1 MKTWQPALHKEETFM
16 DYRDYRIFTSRD
28 RMESL
33 ITTNYRLLNMLSR
46 FGISL
51 GVGDKSIEEVCR
63 MNGVDCSTFL
73 AVVNLFNNPDA
84 PQDDVQFSVED
95 LILYLQKSHAYYLNY
110 KLPSIRVS
118 LENAIA
124 SGGKD
129 MQYLILNYFDD
140 YASEVARHMNQEN
153 EEIFP
158 YIGRLIEGY
167 KKGEPLQGEKNRHI
181 FSEQHNSIDVRLGE
195 LIDII
200 VKYYPGGATN
210 DLNSVLYDIFVCQQD
225 LENHNLIEDVLLV
238 PKVNQMEE
246 ELRESRAKKGEEGT
260 LSDRETDVLI
270 HIVRGLTN
278 KEIAAKMFLSV
289 HTVNTHRK
297 NIMNKLKI
305 HSPAGLTI
313 YAIVNKLVSIE
324 DLDIK

>member
-1 MKTWQPALHKEETFM
+1 MM
-16 DYRDYRIFTSRD
+16 DYRIFTPKD
-28 RMESL
+28 RMEQL

-51 GVGDKSIEEVCR
+51 GVADRSIEEVCR
-63 MNGVDCSTFL
+63 LNGVDCSTFL
-73 AVVNLFNNPDA
+73 AVVNLFNNPDN
-84 PQDDVQFSVED
+84 PQEDVEFSTEE
-95 LILYLQKSHAYYLNY
+95 LISYLQKSHTYYIDY
-110 KLPSIRVS
+110 RLPAIRAE
-118 LENAIA
+118 LEKATQ
-124 SGGKD
+124 SGGKQ

-140 YASEVARHMNQEN
+140 YAAEVARHMNQEN
-153 EEIFP
+153 EEVFP
-158 YIGRLIEGY
+158 YVQKLLVAYRM
-167 KKGEPLQGEKNRHI
+167 GENLSGGKNPHI

-210 DLNSVLYDIFVCQQD
+210 ELNTVLYDIFVCQQD
-225 LENHNLIEDVLLV
+225 LESHNLIEDVLLV
-238 PKVNQMEE
+238 PQVKKMEE
-246 ELRESRAKKGEEGT
+246 ALQKKSEKRVEDDT
-260 LSDRETDVLI
+260 LSERERDVLV

-313 YAIVNKLVSIE
+313 YAIVNKLVEIE
-324 DLDIK
+324 DLDIQ

>member
-1 MKTWQPALHKEETFM
+1 ME
-16 DYRDYRIFTSRD
+16 YRDYRIFTARD

-33 ITTNYRLLNMLSR
+33 ITTNYHLLNILSR

-51 GVGDKSIEEVCR
+51 GVGDKSIEEVCKL
-63 MNGVDCSTFL
+63 NGVDCKTFL
-73 AVVNLFNNPDA
+73 AVVNLINNPDNQ
-84 PQDDVQFSVED
+84 QDNLDFSMEE
-95 LILYLQKSHAYYLNY
+95 LILYLQKSHSYYIDY
-110 KLPSIRVS
+110 RLPSVRTA
-118 LENAIA
+118 LEKAVDG
-124 SGGKD
+124 GGKQ

-140 YASEVARHMNQEN
+140 YAAEVARHMNQEN
-153 EEIFP
+153 EEVFP
-158 YIGRLIEGY
+158 YVQKLLVAYRM
-167 KKGEPLQGEKNRHI
+167 GENLSGGKNPHI

-210 DLNSVLYDIFVCQQD
+210 ELNTVLYDIFVCQQD
-225 LENHNLIEDVLLV
+225 LESHNLIEDVLLV
-238 PKVNQMEE
+238 PQVKKMEE
-246 ELRESRAKKGEEGT
+246 ALQKKSEKRVEDDT
-260 LSDRETDVLI
+260 LSERERDVLV

-313 YAIVNKLVSIE
+313 YAIVNKLVEIE
-324 DLDIK
+324 DLDIQ

>member
-1 MKTWQPALHKEETFM
+1 ME
-16 DYRDYRIFTSRD
+16 RIFTARD
-28 RMESL
+28 TMETL
-33 ITTNYRLLNMLSR
+33 ITTNYRLLGMLSR

-63 MNGVDCSTFL
+63 MSGVDCNTFL
-73 AVVNLFNNPDA
+73 AVANLFINPEAQSDSE
-84 PQDDVQFSVED
+84 FSMDD
-95 LILYLQKSHAYYLNY
+95 LILYLKNSHSYYTDYRLPAIREALQKAT
-110 KLPSIRVS
+110 VG
-118 LENAIA
+118 
-124 SGGKD
+124 GGKD

-153 EEIFP
+153 EEVFP
-158 YIGRLIEGY
+158 YIHKLIECHSG
-167 KKGEPLQGEKNRHI
+167 GAALHGGKNPHI

-210 DLNSVLYDIFVCQQD
+210 ELNTVLYDIFVCQQD
-225 LENHNLIEDVLLV
+225 LESHNLIEDVLLV
-238 PKVNQMEE
+238 PKVKELEDSLKETKDRKGDEE
-246 ELRESRAKKGEEGT
+246 T
-260 LSDRETDVLI
+260 LSEREIDVLV

-278 KEIAAKMFLSV
+278 KEIAARMFLSV

>member
-1 MKTWQPALHKEETFM
+1 MEFREH
-16 DYRDYRIFTSRD
+16 RIFVARD
-28 RMESL
+28 KMESL

-51 GVGDKSIEEVCR
+51 GVGDKTIEEVCR
-63 MNGVDCSTFL
+63 LSGVDCNTFL
-73 AVVNLFNNPDA
+73 AVVNLINNPDS
-84 PQDDVQFSVED
+84 PQEGVEFSADE
-95 LILYLQKSHAYYLNY
+95 LILYLQKSHTYYIDY
-110 KLPSIRVS
+110 RLPALRSA
-118 LENAIA
+118 LEKAVEG
-124 SGGKD
+124 GGKQ

-140 YASEVARHMNQEN
+140 YATEVARHMNQEN
-153 EEIFP
+153 EEVFP
-158 YIGRLIEGY
+158 YMNRLIEAY
-167 KKGEPLQGEKNRHI
+167 KASEPLPNGKNPHI

-210 DLNSVLYDIFVCQQD
+210 ELNTVLYDIFVCQQD
-225 LENHNLIEDVLLV
+225 LESHNLIEDTLLV
-238 PKVNQMEE
+238 PEIKRMEE
-246 ELRESRAKKGEEGT
+246 SLAQNSEKKVEEESLSEREI
-260 LSDRETDVLI
+260 DVLV

-313 YAIVNKLVSIE
+313 YAIVNKLVSLE

>member
-1 MKTWQPALHKEETFM
+1 ME
-16 DYRDYRIFTSRD
+16 YRDYRIFTARD

-51 GVGDKSIEEVCR
+51 GVGDKSVEEVCR

-73 AVVNLFNNPDA
+73 AVVNLFNNPEA
-84 PQDDVQFSVED
+84 PQDDVQFSMED
-95 LILYLQKSHAYYLNY
+95 LIIYLQKSHAYYLDY
-110 KLPSIRVS
+110 KLPAIRVA
-118 LENAIA
+118 LEKAIA
-124 SGGKD
+124 GGGKE

-140 YASEVARHMNQEN
+140 YAAEVARHMNQEN
-153 EEIFP
+153 DEVFP
-158 YIGRLIEGY
+158 YISKLIESSKNGIA
-167 KKGEPLQGEKNRHI
+167 LQGGKNQHI

-210 DLNSVLYDIFVCQQD
+210 DLNTVLYDIFVCQQD

-238 PKVNQMEE
+238 PKVKEMEE
-246 ELRESRAKKGEEGT
+246 ALKESQEKRNDEET
-260 LSDRETDVLI
+260 LSEREIDVLV

>member
-1 MKTWQPALHKEETFM
+1 
-16 DYRDYRIFTSRD
+16 
-28 RMESL
+28 MEQL

-63 MNGVDCSTFL
+63 QNGVDCSTFL
-73 AVVNLFNNPDA
+73 AVVNLFNNPDN
-84 PQDDVQFSVED
+84 PQEDVEFSTEE
-95 LILYLQKSHAYYLNY
+95 LISYLQKSHTYYIDY
-110 KLPSIRVS
+110 RLPAIRTE
-118 LENAIA
+118 LEKAIE
-124 SGGKD
+124 SGGKQ

-140 YASEVARHMNQEN
+140 YAAEVARHMNQEN
-153 EEIFP
+153 EEVFP
-158 YIGRLIEGY
+158 YLQKLLVAYR
-167 KKGEPLQGEKNRHI
+167 KGENLSGGKNPHI

-210 DLNSVLYDIFVCQQD
+210 ELNTVLYDIFVCQQD
-225 LENHNLIEDVLLV
+225 LESHNLIEDVLLV
-238 PKVNQMEE
+238 PQVKKMEE
-246 ELRESRAKKGEEGT
+246 ALQKKSEKSVEDDALSEREK
-260 LSDRETDVLI
+260 DVLV

-313 YAIVNKLVSIE
+313 YAIVNKLVAIE
-324 DLDIK
+324 DLDIQ

>member
-1 MKTWQPALHKEETFM
+1 ME
-16 DYRDYRIFTSRD
+16 RIFTARD
-28 RMESL
+28 SMETL
-33 ITTNYRLLNMLSR
+33 ITTNYRLLGMLSR

-63 MNGVDCSTFL
+63 MSGVDCNTFL
-73 AVVNLFNNPDA
+73 AVANLFINPETQSDA
-84 PQDDVQFSVED
+84 EFSMDD
-95 LILYLQKSHAYYLNY
+95 LILYLKNSHSYYTDYRLPAIREALQKAT
-110 KLPSIRVS
+110 VG
-118 LENAIA
+118 
-124 SGGKD
+124 GGKD

-140 YASEVARHMNQEN
+140 YAAEVARHMNQEN
-153 EEIFP
+153 NEVFP
-158 YIGRLIEGY
+158 YLHKLIECY
-167 KKGEPLQGEKNRHI
+167 RNGEALTGGKNPHI

-200 VKYYPGGATN
+200 VKYYPGGASN
-210 DLNSVLYDIFVCQQD
+210 DLNTVLYDIFVCQQD
-225 LENHNLIEDVLLV
+225 LESHNLIEDMLLM
-238 PKVNQMEE
+238 PKVKEIEEALNQNQE
-246 ELRESRAKKGEEGT
+246 KKSDEGA
-260 LSDRETDVLI
+260 LSDRETDVLV
-270 HIVRGLTN
+270 HIVHGLTN

>member
-1 MKTWQPALHKEETFM
+1 ME
-16 DYRDYRIFTSRD
+16 YRDYRIFTARD

-33 ITTNYRLLNMLSR
+33 ITTNYHLLNILSR

-51 GVGDKSIEEVCR
+51 GVGDKSIEEVCKL
-63 MNGVDCSTFL
+63 NGVDCKTFL
-73 AVVNLFNNPDA
+73 AVVNLINNPDNQ
-84 PQDDVQFSVED
+84 QDNPDFSMEE
-95 LILYLQKSHAYYLNY
+95 LILYLQKSHSYYIDY
-110 KLPSIRVS
+110 RLPSVRTA
-118 LENAIA
+118 LEKAVDG
-124 SGGKD
+124 GGKQ

-140 YASEVARHMNQEN
+140 YAAEVARHMNQEN
-153 EEIFP
+153 EEVFP
-158 YIGRLIEGY
+158 YVQKLLVAYRN
-167 KKGEPLQGEKNRHI
+167 GENLSGGKNPHR

-210 DLNSVLYDIFVCQQD
+210 ELNTVLYDIFVCQQD
-225 LENHNLIEDVLLV
+225 LESHNLIEDVLLV
-238 PKVNQMEE
+238 PQVKKMEE
-246 ELRESRAKKGEEGT
+246 ALQKKSEKRVEDDT
-260 LSDRETDVLI
+260 LSERERDVLV

-305 HSPAGLTI
+305 HSPAGRTI
-313 YAIVNKLVSIE
+313 YAIVNKLVEIE
-324 DLDIK
+324 DLDIQ

>member
-1 MKTWQPALHKEETFM
+1 ME
-16 DYRDYRIFTSRD
+16 YRDYRIFTARD
-28 RMESL
+28 KMESL

-51 GVGDKSIEEVCR
+51 GVGDKSVEEVCR
-63 MNGVDCSTFL
+63 LNSVDCNTFL

-84 PQDDVQFSVED
+84 PQENPLFSVGE
-95 LILYLQKSHAYYLNY
+95 LINYLQKSHTYYLDY
-110 KLPSIRVS
+110 RLPAIRVA
-118 LENAIA
+118 LEKAIA
-124 SGGKD
+124 GGGKE

-153 EEIFP
+153 EEVFP
-158 YIGRLIEGY
+158 YLRRLMESVEG
-167 KKGEPLQGEKNRHI
+167 GSPLQGGKNPHI

-210 DLNSVLYDIFVCQQD
+210 ELNTVLYDIFVCQQD
-225 LENHNLIEDVLLV
+225 LESHNLIEDVLLV
-238 PKVNQMEE
+238 PKVKEMEE
-246 ELRESRAKKGEEGT
+246 SLKESNSRKADEESLSEREI
-260 LSDRETDVLI
+260 DVLV

-278 KEIAAKMFLSV
+278 KEIAARMFLSV

>member
-1 MKTWQPALHKEETFM
+1 ME
-16 DYRDYRIFTSRD
+16 YRDYRIFAPRD
-28 RMESL
+28 KMESL

-51 GVGDKSIEEVCR
+51 GVGDKSIEEVCKL
-63 MNGVDCSTFL
+63 NGVDCATFL
-73 AVVNLFNNPDA
+73 AVVNLFNNPES
-84 PQDDVQFSVED
+84 PQDNPQFSLEE
-95 LILYLQKSHAYYLNY
+95 LIDYLKKSHAYYLDY
-110 KLPSIRVS
+110 RLPAIRVA
-118 LENAIA
+118 LEKAIEG
-124 SGGKD
+124 GGKQ

-140 YASEVARHMNQEN
+140 YAAEVARHMNQEN
-153 EEIFP
+153 EEVFP
-158 YIGRLIEGY
+158 YLQKLLESYSAGA
-167 KKGEPLQGEKNRHI
+167 PLQGGKNPHI

-210 DLNSVLYDIFVCQQD
+210 ELNTVLYDIFVCQQD
-225 LENHNLIEDVLLV
+225 LESHNLIEDVLLV
-238 PKVNQMEE
+238 PKVKQMEE
-246 ELRESRAKKGEEGT
+246 TLAQNSSRKPDEEALSEREI
-260 LSDRETDVLI
+260 DVLV

-313 YAIVNKLVSIE
+313 YAIVNKHVSLE
-324 DLDIK
+324 ELDIK

>member
-1 MKTWQPALHKEETFM
+1 ME
-16 DYRDYRIFTSRD
+16 YRDYRIFTARD
-28 RMESL
+28 KMESL

-51 GVGDKSIEEVCR
+51 GVGDKSIEEVCKT
-63 MNGVDCSTFL
+63 NGVDCNTFL
-73 AVVNLFNNPDA
+73 AVVNLFNNPES
-84 PQDDVQFSVED
+84 PQENPQFSLEE
-95 LILYLQKSHAYYLNY
+95 LINYLQKSHTYYLDY
-110 KLPSIRVS
+110 RLPAIRVA
-118 LENAIA
+118 LEKAIEG
-124 SGGKD
+124 GGKQ

-140 YASEVARHMNQEN
+140 YAAEVARHMNQEN
-153 EEIFP
+153 EEVFP
-158 YIGRLIEGY
+158 YLQKLLASFNG
-167 KKGEPLQGEKNRHI
+167 GEPLQGGKNPHI

-210 DLNSVLYDIFVCQQD
+210 ELNTVLYDIFVCQQD
-225 LENHNLIEDVLLV
+225 LESHNLIEDVLLV
-238 PKVNQMEE
+238 PKVKEMEDA
-246 ELRESRAKKGEEGT
+246 LMESRGKKADEET
-260 LSDRETDVLI
+260 LSEREIDVLV

-305 HSPAGLTI
+305 HSSAGLTI